1 MHTSIPCYLN
11 YTNTVPINFEFSV
24 GFVGVLGKQF
34 SMEEKEESLR
44 GWSILRYVVLIE
56 GKNRHTYEESELQIQ
71 KLKMSLLHNYFL

>member
-1 MHTSIPCYLN
+1 MGDAC
-11 YTNTVPINFEFSV
+11 FSV

-34 SMEEKEESLR
+34 SMEEKEESLH
-44 GWSILRYVVLIE
+44 GCSILRYVVLVE